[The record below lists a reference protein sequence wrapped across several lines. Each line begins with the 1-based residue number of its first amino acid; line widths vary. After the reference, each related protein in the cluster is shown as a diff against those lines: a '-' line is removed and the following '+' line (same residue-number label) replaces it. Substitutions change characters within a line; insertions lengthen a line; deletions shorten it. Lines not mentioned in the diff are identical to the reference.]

1 MGKMDDILY
10 EKEPIELKDIIH
22 LTKVWECKRKVVLL
36 EGAPGYGKN
45 TLSVFIKASCL
56 QNINWSSQSHYKT
69 QQFRGQSASLTLYQV
84 QIPQLNSPRD

>member
-10 EKEPIELKDIIH
+10 EKDPIELKDIIYI
-22 LTKVWECKRKVVLL
+22 LQRSECKRKVVLL

-56 QNINWSSQSHYKT
+56 RNINWSS
-69 QQFRGQSASLTLYQV
+69 
-84 QIPQLNSPRD
+84 